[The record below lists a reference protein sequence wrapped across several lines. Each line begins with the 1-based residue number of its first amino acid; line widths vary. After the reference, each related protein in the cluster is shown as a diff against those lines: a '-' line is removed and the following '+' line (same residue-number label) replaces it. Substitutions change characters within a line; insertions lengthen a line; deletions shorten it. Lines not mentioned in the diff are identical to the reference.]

1 MRSISFLALL
11 LATTVAACRH
21 RDADSEDGGAK
32 VRVQSGTAGG
42 GDASAVLAEGDIRI
56 ISMDSAIDLAMI
68 GDTISSGL
76 SPQTLAKVRR
86 ETDSGTVQG
95 NGLGASIEK
104 MVKGTVQSAIGTR
117 VVLPLSA
124 VRLARYQNG
133 KIEFDW
139 TGKPATH
146 FTRANVN
153 SKGMLESFSPAES
166 QRLVDAVNAR
176 LKTRKTM

>member
-11 LATTVAACRH
+11 LATTALACRP

-32 VRVQSGTAGG
+32 VHVQRGTAGAG
-42 GDASAVLAEGDIRI
+42 EVSAPLGVGDIRI
-56 ISMDSAIDLAMI
+56 VSMDSAIDLAMI

-86 ETDSGTVQG
+86 DTDSGKVQG
-95 NGLGASIEK
+95 SGLGASIEK

-117 VVLPLSA
+117 VALPLSA
-124 VRLARYQNG
+124 VRQAHYHDG
-133 KIEFDW
+133 KIDFDW
-139 TGKPATH
+139 TGKPSKL

-153 SKGMLESFSPAES
+153 SKGLLESFSPEES

-176 LKTRKTM
+176 LKSRKTM